1 MIFNPGIISLESTW
15 KDQFMTSIPAKLDLT
30 LVSNWITM
38 FQGGQPFFFSFFF
51 SLLCPRMWS
60 LLRSGTERYVLE
72 IRKRQAPP
80 QFLPQKSI
88 TKYHRRKG
96 VFAHTFL
103 TNIFFFHLR
112 LSMQNPQRAISAL
125 GLLVTCMYTGKKYV
139 WLFSSGVI
147 TTVLLRGFWWCI

>member
-1 MIFNPGIISLESTW
+1 
-15 KDQFMTSIPAKLDLT
+15 MTSIPAKLDLT

-38 FQGGQPFFFSFFF
+38 FQGGQPFFLKFFLF
-51 SLLCPRMWS
+51 TVMSEDVVG
-60 LLRSGTERYVLE
+60 RSGTERYVLE
-72 IRKRQAPP
+72 IRKSQAPP
-80 QFLPQKSI
+80 QFLPQKFI

-139 WLFSSGVI
+139 WLFYSGVI
-147 TTVLLRGFWWCI
+147 TTVLLRGFWLCI

>member
-1 MIFNPGIISLESTW
+1 
-15 KDQFMTSIPAKLDLT
+15 MTSIPAKLDLT

-38 FQGGQPFFFSFFF
+38 FQGVSHFFFSFFF

-103 TNIFFFHLR
+103 TNIFFFPSQAVHAKP
-112 LSMQNPQRAISAL
+112 SKSHICSWFIGN
-125 GLLVTCMYTGKKYV
+125 VYV
-139 WLFSSGVI
+139 YRYEVCVAFL
-147 TTVLLRGFWWCI
+147 